1 MSFVCTGCSDSCGAS
16 LGPVTQ
22 PLPQLPLPQLWA
34 QPPPPVARA
43 PPPAAAAA
51 PPPAA
56 ERPPLAPGRGGP
68 PPDVRPVP
76 ERPHSARAYGGGGSA
91 VSSPGPD
98 AGSAG
103 PPRAA
108 ADGRRGPGSEHGSG
122 VPCCGAFGGC
132 PGGVGG
138 DGGGRSGGA
147 APRGDE
153 LAARPA
159 RSRVAVGEGGP
170 RASRTEWAVI
180 QARARALETA
190 CPPRSRCC
198 LGPLAIDACSHTQAV
213 RAPGMHD
220 CEDCMRSPTAS
231 SLRLPACHLTGRDA
245 CSPGSLTAHI
255 ALCHR
260 AEASIEHKGGRRRRL
275 IHRDLCGRG
284 RQRRRRQRRHAQ
296 DVVAA
301 ARAVCCR
308 ALAHDRRLRHAH
320 EPAVAGRARGG
331 RPLPSRGWVW
341 DCPRERPRGSS
352 SRVRAPRDA
361 LMRSGA
367 GL

>member
-1 MSFVCTGCSDSCGAS
+1 MQKACPVILTDMCSRRPDAPTSCMCRPRGCDMSFVCTGCSDSCGAS

-180 QARARALETA
+180 QARARAQDRVSCPVTLLSGTASDRCLESH
-190 CPPRSRCC
+190 PGS
-198 LGPLAIDACSHTQAV
+198 ACS
-213 RAPGMHD
+213 
-220 CEDCMRSPTAS
+220 
-231 SLRLPACHLTGRDA
+231 
-245 CSPGSLTAHI
+245 
-255 ALCHR
+255 
-260 AEASIEHKGGRRRRL
+260 
-275 IHRDLCGRG
+275 
-284 RQRRRRQRRHAQ
+284 RHA
-296 DVVAA
+296 
-301 ARAVCCR
+301 
-308 ALAHDRRLRHAH
+308 
-320 EPAVAGRARGG
+320 
-331 RPLPSRGWVW
+331 
-341 DCPRERPRGSS
+341 
-352 SRVRAPRDA
+352 
-361 LMRSGA
+361 
-367 GL
+367 